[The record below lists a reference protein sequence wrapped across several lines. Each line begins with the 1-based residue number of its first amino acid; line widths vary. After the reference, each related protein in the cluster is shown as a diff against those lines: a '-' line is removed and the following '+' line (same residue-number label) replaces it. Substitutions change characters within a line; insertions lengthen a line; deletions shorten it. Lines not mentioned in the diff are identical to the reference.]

1 MQDIYRYI
9 IDNSR
14 DTRRSHLKL
23 DTPCIEIGGGS
34 LEFRGLLAHFVKTTI
49 PRGKKIILCHACN
62 NGKCSNV
69 EHLYWGTPQDNAYDY
84 LEANPDDTRLD
95 RMRRKYGE
103 DFTEMRRKIAQ
114 SAGIASS
121 QSEKAKKKR
130 IDNFKRYIDYFETV
144 DTNDWGWKQKAAA
157 DLNVSHT
164 QIVRMFKRYLAL

>member
-1 MQDIYRYI
+1 
-9 IDNSR
+9 
-14 DTRRSHLKL
+14 
-23 DTPCIEIGGGS
+23 
-34 LEFRGLLAHFVKTTI
+34 
-49 PRGKKIILCHACN
+49 
-62 NGKCSNV
+62 
-69 EHLYWGTPQDNAYDY
+69 
-84 LEANPDDTRLD
+84 
-95 RMRRKYGE
+95 
-103 DFTEMRRKIAQ
+103 MRRKIAQ